1 MRGLSVGRG
10 MKGLAG
16 AYAALLLVGLLAP
29 FDWYTANDARWTPD
43 GHGLQFVSAGIA
55 RSASRPAKLHE
66 RLIAAG
72 RFSIEIWISPADQR
86 QGGPAR
92 IVSYSES
99 TQWRNFTIG
108 QRGSDLA
115 VRLRTTL
122 NDLNGTDP
130 QVTVKDVFAVP
141 GFRHV
146 VMTYD
151 GAYERVYVDGTLRTT
166 TDDVQGTLANW
177 DAEHWLVVG
186 NEHTADRPWRG
197 VIRLLAIY
205 DRVLGDGEVSG
216 SYEGLRQADAGH
228 LTPAP
233 LALYRF
239 RQDGRRVVDESPVLP
254 RVDLEVPD
262 VLEPR
267 RPLLAAG
274 FPTPVD
280 LALNLVIFAPLGA
293 LAIVALRQTGAS
305 TLRAVGMTLALAAAL
320 SCTAEVLQYFLVS
333 RSSQLSDLVLN
344 VGGGGVGAWLAVLGT
359 RYRQKGAG

>member
-1 MRGLSVGRG
+1 
-10 MKGLAG
+10 MKGLVG

-43 GHGLQFVSAGIA
+43 GHGLQFVSAGVA

-86 QGGPAR
+86 QRGPAR

-108 QRGSDLA
+108 QWESDLA
-115 VRLRTTL
+115 VRLRTTR
-122 NDLNGTDP
+122 NNLNGTDP
-130 QVTVKDVFAVP
+130 HVTVKDVFAVP
-141 GFRHV
+141 GFRHI

-205 DRVLGDGEVSG
+205 DRVLGGGEVSG
-216 SYEGLRQADAGH
+216 SYKSLGQADAPH
-228 LTPAP
+228 LTPGP

-262 VLEPR
+262 VVEPR
-267 RPLLAAG
+267 RPLLGSG

-280 LALNLVIFAPLGA
+280 AALNLVIFAPLGA
-293 LAIVALRQTGAS
+293 LATLALRQAGVS
-305 TLRAVGMTLALAAAL
+305 TLRAVGLTLALAAAL

-333 RSSQLSDLVLN
+333 RSSELSDLVLN